1 MFYASGLFSTIVIL
15 TKRFFTIVIST
26 KRSAWKDLSLNVLS
40 GVSPDIKPCCY
51 YEKI

>member
-1 MFYASGLFSTIVIL
+1 MKKYSRDLSTTLKVTFYLNVIL
-15 TKRFFTIVIST
+15 T
-26 KRSAWKDLSLNVLS
+26 KRSAWKDLGLNVLS